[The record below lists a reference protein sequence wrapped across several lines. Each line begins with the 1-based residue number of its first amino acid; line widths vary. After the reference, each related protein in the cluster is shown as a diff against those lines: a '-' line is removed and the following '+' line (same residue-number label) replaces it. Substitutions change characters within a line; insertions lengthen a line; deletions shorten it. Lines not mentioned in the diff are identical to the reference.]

1 MRIRDS
7 KPPLI
12 EWKEFVD
19 GRWVGRS
26 MTVSPRNLRR
36 FGLRAPGSP
45 KGITRRHAERLKD
58 AVERALQL
66 AEEHGLDGPLVPLS
80 HVIDTHLETLRCSAN
95 YRRRRER
102 ALKSPAKDDDVP
114 HLKAKDI
121 SLLTFTGDV
130 PIRSVT
136 SEQLLRYQNML
147 EDHGYAPMSVR
158 GFLRDVRALF
168 NFAVRHGYLERS
180 PADTLRMP
188 PNEPADGVY
197 FLTMKQVKKL
207 LDLAGDPLKY
217 DPTLRFRLEKEKEG
231 RRTFLPSIGNN
242 VISQVLPGFLYLGVR
257 RSELCRI
264 RWKDVDLMRK
274 VAVIHGARK
283 NPNRRE
289 RTRVVPIPDQ
299 LLDYLKRKP
308 RDSEFV
314 FTNSEGEPWTPHSLS
329 SCLRHFQQTYAKRLG
344 FHVDFQTLRRTY
356 GSLLYQAGY
365 PLDQVAEFLG
375 HSDVNTTRTWYACLR
390 AEDHGAR
397 VTKAFEIA
405 ARGAGKAGRGGR
417 AAPRSRR

>member
-1 MRIRDS
+1 MNIRDT
-7 KPPLI
+7 KPPRI

-19 GRWVGRS
+19 GRWVGRT
-26 MTVSPRNLRR
+26 MTVSPRNLDK
-36 FGLRAPGSP
+36 FGLRVPATQ
-45 KGITRRHAERLKD
+45 KGITRKHAERLRD
-58 AVERALQL
+58 ALERALRDSK
-66 AEEHGLDGPLVPLS
+66 ENGLNGPFAQLS
-80 HVIDTHLETLRCSAN
+80 HVIDVHLDTVRCSES

-102 ALKSPAKDDDVP
+102 ALKSPAKNDDAP

-121 SLLTFTGDV
+121 SLLTHVGDV

-147 EDHGYAPMSVR
+147 EDKGYAPMSIR
-158 GFLRDVRALF
+158 GFLRDVRAMF
-168 NFAVRHGYLERS
+168 NFAVRHGYLDRN
-180 PADTLRMP
+180 PADALRMP
-188 PNEPADGVY
+188 PNEPADGIY
-197 FLTMKQVKKL
+197 FLTHKQVQKL
-207 LDLAGDPLKY
+207 LKFAGDPLEY
-217 DPTLRFRLEKEKEG
+217 DPTLRFRLEKKKGG

-264 RWKDVDLMRK
+264 RWKDVDLERK

-283 NPNRRE
+283 NPNKRE
-289 RTRVVPIPDQ
+289 RTRAVPIPDQ
-299 LLDYLKRKP
+299 LSDFLTKKA

-314 FTNSEGEPWTPHSLS
+314 FTNSEGRPWSPGSLS
-329 SCLRHFQQTYAKRLG
+329 SCLRHFQQTYKKPLG

-375 HSDVNTTRTWYACLR
+375 HSDVNTTRTWYASLR
-390 AEDHGAR
+390 AEDHRER
-397 VTKAFEIA
+397 VTKAFEM
-405 ARGAGKAGRGGR
+405 
-417 AAPRSRR
+417 